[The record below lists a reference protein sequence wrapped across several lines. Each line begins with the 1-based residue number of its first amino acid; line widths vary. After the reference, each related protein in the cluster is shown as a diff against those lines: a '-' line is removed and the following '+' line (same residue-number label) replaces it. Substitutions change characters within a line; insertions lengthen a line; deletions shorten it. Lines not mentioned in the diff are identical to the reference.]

1 MEEREDDGIQGRRK
15 EKGKR
20 LPGGRAG
27 GTGGGGGGRNRQVH
41 QVSSGGGGSTENK
54 AESHVGL
61 NGHNETR
68 TSCANLKFKKKKE
81 KKKS

>member
-1 MEEREDDGIQGRRK
+1 MMESRGEERRRGRDSLGAEQG
-15 EKGKR
+15 
-20 LPGGRAG
+20 AQW
-27 GTGGGGGGRNRQVH
+27 GGGAGNRQVH

-68 TSCANLKFKKKKE
+68 TSCANLKFKRKKE